1 MLINPCVGV
10 GDKGVKDKVEEEYYY
25 ETEVKL
31 PSCDRTVGV
40 QQKSLEELS
49 TTHAAAIAASQKNK
63 GGGEVKTAEALTTD
77 TATASALSR
86 KSTTS
91 TDRKNVV

>member
-10 GDKGVKDKVEEEYYY
+10 LGDKSVKDKVEEEYYY

-31 PSCDRTVGV
+31 PCDRTVGV

-49 TTHAAAIAASQKNK
+49 TTHAAAVAVSVVKASAVLTSPPPLFFRDAVIAA
-63 GGGEVKTAEALTTD
+63 A
-77 TATASALSR
+77 
-86 KSTTS
+86 
-91 TDRKNVV
+91 

>member
-1 MLINPCVGV
+1 MGV
-10 GDKGVKDKVEEEYYY
+10 GDKKSVKDKVEEEYYY

-31 PSCDRTVGV
+31 PCDRTVGV

-49 TTHAAAIAASQKNK
+49 TTHAAAIAASRKNK

-86 KSTTS
+86 KSTTTS
-91 TDRKNVV
+91 TTSVGRTKQETK